1 MGGGGGGRGEVKGE
15 RETGR
20 EGEGG
25 RGRGEVRGKG
35 LERVFYILLVAMH
48 FEATFLNSL
57 FNTSGWR
64 V

>member
-1 MGGGGGGRGEVKGE
+1 MGGGGGGRGGE
-15 RETGR
+15 GGKGR

-25 RGRGEVRGKG
+25 RGRGEVRGGG